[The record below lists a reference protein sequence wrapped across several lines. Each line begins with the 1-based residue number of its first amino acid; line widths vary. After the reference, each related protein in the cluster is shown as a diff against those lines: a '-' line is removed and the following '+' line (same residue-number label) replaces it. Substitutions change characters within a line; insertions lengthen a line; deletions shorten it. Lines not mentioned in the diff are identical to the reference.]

1 MLAGSKRMVWNHR
14 VIRRSNAPS
23 TDPEWSYQ
31 VHEVYYKEDG
41 SIEAWTE
48 NPVAP
53 VGEDLSEL
61 RSDISHFSEALDQ
74 PVLEEVKLNGKE
86 KLVEVDER

>member
-1 MLAGSKRMVWNHR
+1 MVWNCR

-23 TDPEWSYQ
+23 TDPEWNYQ
-31 VHEVYYKEDG
+31 IHEVYYKEDG
-41 SIEAWTE
+41 EIDVWTE

-61 RSDISHFSEALDQ
+61 RSEISHFSEALDQ
-74 PVLEEVKLNGKE
+74 PILEELKIDGKE

>member
-1 MLAGSKRMVWNHR
+1 MGWNHR

-23 TDPEWSYQ
+23 TDPEWNYQ

-61 RSDISHFSEALDQ
+61 RSDISHYSEALEQ
-74 PVLEEVKLNGKE
+74 PVLKEVKRNGKE
-86 KLVEVDER
+86 TLVEVNDELLQFIS